1 MLRRSKRPVTLPGG
15 VKPTLITQHGH
26 EVINPEQEAVMVPG
40 QFVTHCVT
48 NLGGLAFPREKV
60 QFRLN

>member
-1 MLRRSKRPVTLPGG
+1 
-15 VKPTLITQHGH
+15 
-26 EVINPEQEAVMVPG
+26 MVPG